1 MNIEKNFQN
10 LDVRLCVILRKKII
24 HVQSTVVAAKL
35 QPLNSDFFP
44 SSEMTMIHQIF
55 LLLILS
61 SGPGK
66 SNPIFMFA
74 LKPMDISEGKVCE
87 IIDSTQLLLCSVQ
100 FIVHVLFIHSNCVF
114 GGGEGLDIYL
124 ISITYYMY
132 LNKLT
137 QKGTKTFAT
146 MYCKFLR
153 DPDIRRLNMILFLK
167 LAHLNQRY
175 LGF

>member
-10 LDVRLCVILRKKII
+10 LDVCLCVILRKKII

-114 GGGEGLDIYL
+114 GGGEGLDTSFLLHTTCILTNLLRRAQKHLRLCIVNFYV
-124 ISITYYMY
+124 IQTYV
-132 LNKLT
+132 
-137 QKGTKTFAT
+137 
-146 MYCKFLR
+146 
-153 DPDIRRLNMILFLK
+153 
-167 LAHLNQRY
+167 
-175 LGF
+175 